1 MPARESQAMN
11 LELIRVAYLPTATL
25 GLLRVGTERFET
37 IERPWVP
44 DPDGPGGE
52 AQQSSIPDGRF
63 VLRPWDSPKFGP
75 VYLFEAPALGVYA
88 TEKPVGAK
96 YGRTHVLLHAAN
108 QVSELL
114 GCVAP
119 GMRAGIQDGKHW
131 VYESRRALARVSEL
145 LGRVDEHSV
154 TIRATRGTEEPE

>member
-1 MPARESQAMN
+1 MDLALVR
-11 LELIRVAYLPTATL
+11 LAYLPTATL
-25 GLLRVGTERFET
+25 GLLRIGAEQFET

-52 AQQSSIPDGRF
+52 AQQSCIPDGRF
-63 VLRPWDSPKFGP
+63 VLRPWQSPKFGP
-75 VYLFEAPALGVYA
+75 VYLFEAPDLGVYA
-88 TEKPVGAK
+88 TERPAGAK
-96 YGRTHVLLHAAN
+96 YGRTHCLLHAAN

-131 VYESRRALARVSEL
+131 VFESRRALARVSEL
-145 LGRVDEHSV
+145 LGRELVHSV
-154 TIRATRGTEEPE
+154 TIRPTSGTSEETSW